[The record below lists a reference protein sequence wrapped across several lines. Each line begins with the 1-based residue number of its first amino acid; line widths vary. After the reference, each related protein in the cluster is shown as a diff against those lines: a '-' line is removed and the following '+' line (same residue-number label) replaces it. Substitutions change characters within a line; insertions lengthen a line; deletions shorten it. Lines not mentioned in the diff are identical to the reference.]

1 MMAGTSEQ
9 QPSSPDRH
17 PNAQTRVAIERTLL
31 AWIRTGLAMMGFGFV
46 LDRFGF
52 FLGELSRVSHV
63 GVRSVHVSLWSG
75 IFLIALGAAVNL
87 GAAVLSYPVLVRA
100 RSGEN
105 DLPGTWKLGLALAV
119 LTALGG
125 TAIAVLLFVTGP
137 AEGAGVRITPPSGYR
152 ERSHTMR
159 SDMSSANASPPAPPE
174 QAASG
179 LVSVP
184 CRHNAAQTLE
194 RLEAVL
200 KQKGIRL
207 FARIDHAAGAREAGL
222 SLRPTTVLLFG
233 NPQAGTPLMQTQQ
246 TIGIDLP
253 LKALVWEDEAG
264 RAWLTYNDPRYLAE
278 RHGVRDHPESVQAM
292 TASLQ
297 ALAAAATGP

>member
-1 MMAGTSEQ
+1 VTIMAGAAEE
-9 QPSSPDRH
+9 QPSSLDPR
-17 PNAQTRVAIERTLL
+17 PNAQTRLAIERTLL

-52 FLGELSRVSHV
+52 FLRELSRVSHV

-87 GAAVLSYPVLVRA
+87 GAAVLSYPVLLRA

-125 TAIAVLLFVTGP
+125 AAIAVLLFVTGP
-137 AEGAGVRITPPSGYR
+137 AEGAEMRLPPPSGYR
-152 ERSHTMR
+152 ERSHPMR
-159 SDMSSANASPPAPPE
+159 SDMSSANASPPA
-174 QAASG
+174 ASG
-179 LVSVP
+179 VVSVP
-184 CRHNAAQTLE
+184 SRHNVAQTLE
-194 RLEAVL
+194 RMEAVL
-200 KQKGIRL
+200 KQKEIRL

-233 NPQAGTPLMQTQQ
+233 NPQAGTPLMQSQQ

-278 RHGVRDHPESVQAM
+278 RYGVRDHPETVQAM
-292 TASLQ
+292 TAALQ

>member
-1 MMAGTSEQ
+1 MAVTPEQ
-9 QPSSPDRH
+9 QPSSSDPR
-17 PNAQTRVAIERTLL
+17 PNPQTRLAIERTLL
-31 AWIRTGLAMMGFGFV
+31 AWIRTGLAMMGFGF
-46 LDRFGF
+46 
-52 FLGELSRVSHV
+52 FLRELSRVSHV

-75 IFLIALGAAVNL
+75 ILLIALGAAVNL
-87 GAAVLSYPVLVRA
+87 AAALLSYPVLVRA

-125 TAIAVLLFVTGP
+125 AAIAVLLFATGP
-137 AEGAGVRITPPSGYR
+137 AEGAEMRTTPPSGYR

-159 SDMSSANASPPAPPE
+159 ADISSSDPSTPAPAE
-174 QAASG
+174 LAASG

-184 CRHNAAQTLE
+184 SRHTAAQTLE

-200 KQKGIRL
+200 KQKGIHL
-207 FARIDHAAGAREAGL
+207 FARIDHAAGAATAGL
-222 SLRPTTVLLFG
+222 ALRPTTVLLFG
-233 NPQAGTPLMQTQQ
+233 NPQAGTPLMQSQQ
-246 TIGIDLP
+246 TTGIDLP

-278 RHGVRDHPESVQAM
+278 RHGVHDHAETVQAM
-292 TASLQ
+292 TAALQ
-297 ALAAAATGP
+297 ALARAATGA